1 MWQVLPITSFLCFVT
16 LFYVHFIVLHRSYTF
31 EVLSISLS
39 VKCFLLLILLHC
51 MISTLSPSLHASC
64 SSCACI
70 RLSVNHCTNQG
81 VVETLSTI
89 LTRNFLLFLICF
101 KNTGCKY
108 WRCTLTTID
117 LFMAVLTTVPTNFVG
132 IFPKSS
138 WSEVKVAHQVLYK
151 VANNLNDHRWKVRPT
166 STILCTVYFQIV
178 FTFAFSRSN
187 ILSQPVC

>member
-64 SSCACI
+64 SSCA
-70 RLSVNHCTNQG
+70 
-81 VVETLSTI
+81 
-89 LTRNFLLFLICF
+89 RNFLLFLICF